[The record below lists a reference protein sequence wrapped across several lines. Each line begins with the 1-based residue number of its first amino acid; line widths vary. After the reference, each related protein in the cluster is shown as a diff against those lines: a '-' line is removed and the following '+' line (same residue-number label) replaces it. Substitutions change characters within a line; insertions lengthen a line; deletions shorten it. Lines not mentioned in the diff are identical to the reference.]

1 MPRRRSTRR
10 RRRRRGSIGP
20 FLRILSVLLMAVAIV
35 AALTLFFKVDQIVIS
50 GNSRYT
56 EAEILAATEVERG
69 DNLILLDKYGIARRL
84 YTDLPYITDVRIN
97 PKLPDVL
104 MVEVTE
110 ARAVAALEEN
120 GNWWLISSGGK
131 LLEMVDAGTAQDYL
145 LLKGIGLQS
154 PEVGGEI
161 SLGEESRL
169 STQRLLDLLSA
180 MEERDMLNR
189 ADSIDAGEQDHLV
202 LAYDGRFQVEMHY
215 DADFDFKLNCLAAA
229 IAELEPNETGIIRM
243 TMKDDNEV
251 RFIPY
256 E

>member
-10 RRRRRGSIGP
+10 RRRGSLGP
-20 FLRILSVLLMAVAIV
+20 FLRVLSVLLMAVAIV
-35 AALTLFFKVDQIVIS
+35 AALTLFFKVDQIVVS

-56 EAEILAATEVERG
+56 EAEILAATKVEQG

-84 YTDLPYITDVRIN
+84 YTDLPYITNVRIN

-104 MVEVTE
+104 LVEVTE
-110 ARAVAALEEN
+110 TRAVAALE
-120 GNWWLISSGGK
+120 GSGSWWLISYEGK
-131 LLEMVDAGTAQDYL
+131 LLEAVDGTAAQDYL
-145 LLKGIGLQS
+145 LLKGMEAQDPAVS
-154 PEVGGEI
+154 GEL

-169 STQRLLDLLSA
+169 STQRLLELIGGL
-180 MEERDMLNR
+180 EERGMLTR
-189 ADSIDAGEQDHLV
+189 TDSVDAGDADHLV
-202 LAYDGRFQVEMHY
+202 LHYDGRFQVELHY